1 MQFMIQCFDK
11 PNSLELRLATR
22 ERHLQHVDQSG
33 MKILIAGP
41 MLSDVGQPIGSLFL
55 VEAEDAAAARRFVDA
70 DPYQLAGLF
79 ARVDIKGF
87 RTVFPRSAAS

>member
-1 MQFMIQCFDK
+1 VQFMIQCFDK
-11 PNSLELRLATR
+11 PNSLELRMKTR
-22 ERHLQHVDQSG
+22 ERHLAHVEASG

-41 MLSDVGQPIGSLFL
+41 MLSDAGQPIGSLFL
-55 VEAEDAAAARRFVDA
+55 VEADDVTTARRFVEA